1 MADDADM
8 FQQLQPP
15 HFLCFHPR
23 YHHPY
28 WFAAGYYAYTD
39 TLDDLLNH
47 FIEFINYKELFD
59 YSQVTVHEV
68 VNLIFLVILGII
80 GTIHFLHTSYAD
92 KIRTRMIYDSFIL
105 MDVLSLIFIILQPQH
120 GKELG
125 GIMIVNTA
133 PLIAHFSTF
142 TKGKITNIMF
152 ITILVAMALILLY
165 NLFIPDVLLLQ

>member
-1 MADDADM
+1 MSV
-8 FQQLQPP
+8 QESILGIIT
-15 HFLCFHPR
+15 
-23 YHHPY
+23 PY

-152 ITILVAMALILLY
+152 ITILVAMALILLF
-165 NLFIPDVLLLQ
+165 NLFLPDVLLLQ